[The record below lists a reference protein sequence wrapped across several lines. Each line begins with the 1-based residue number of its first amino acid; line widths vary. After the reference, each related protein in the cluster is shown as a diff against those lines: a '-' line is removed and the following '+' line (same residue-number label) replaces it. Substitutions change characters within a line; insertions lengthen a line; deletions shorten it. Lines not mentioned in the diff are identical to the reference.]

1 MARWVLLLGRQWR
14 LLLAA
19 TALVTLVLW
28 PWRGGGST
36 SVESVTPALR
46 REPDAG
52 RTPGAGPIS
61 DAAAL
66 EAIRRVVADDAL
78 SLAVLK
84 RELDALRQE
93 QIATLD
99 ALAWRQRE
107 VGAAA
112 VAEAGSAVAASL
124 PRPPTATAIGAGG
137 GPVTPYGLSACV
149 SNAFLGSWDTGNFAS
164 AARALTDFRTSLIS
178 KGHGTH
184 WAAGSWDR
192 FFEPAVQPCSPMT
205 QLGEGDGGKQVCA
218 LAALKEG
225 CIVWSVGSDY
235 NMDWER
241 DVLATTPCEVYTF
254 DCTVHPDDP
263 RYVPAYGSLPARLH
277 FQRVCLGV
285 AGPGT
290 PLEQRPLFRTFGQ
303 LTAELGHARVALVKF
318 DIEGS
323 EYDVVEDFLRGFLH
337 DPHGPAAAALP
348 DQMAFEQ
355 HYKTHTG
362 LTW

>member
-1 MARWVLLLGRQWR
+1 MARWLLLLGRQWR

-28 PWRGGGST
+28 SWRGSSG
-36 SVESVTPALR
+36 VESVTPAMPALR

-52 RTPGAGPIS
+52 RSTGAGPIP
-61 DAAAL
+61 DAAAF
-66 EAIRRVVADDAL
+66 EAIRKVVADDAL

-84 RELDALRQE
+84 RELEALRQE

-99 ALAWRQRE
+99 ALARRE
-107 VGAAA
+107 R
-112 VAEAGSAVAASL
+112 EAASL
-124 PRPPTATAIGAGG
+124 SRPPTATAIGAGG
-137 GPVTPYGLSACV
+137 GPVTPYGLSACA
-149 SNAFLGSWDTGNFAS
+149 SNTFLGSWDTSNFAS

-184 WAAGSWDR
+184 WSAVSWDR
-192 FFEPAVQPCSPMT
+192 FFEPAVQSCSPMT

-241 DVLATTPCEVYTF
+241 DVLASTPCEVYTF
-254 DCTVHPDDP
+254 DCTVHPDDS
-263 RYVPAYGSLPARLH
+263 RYAPAYGSLPARLH
-277 FQRVCLGV
+277 FQRICLGV